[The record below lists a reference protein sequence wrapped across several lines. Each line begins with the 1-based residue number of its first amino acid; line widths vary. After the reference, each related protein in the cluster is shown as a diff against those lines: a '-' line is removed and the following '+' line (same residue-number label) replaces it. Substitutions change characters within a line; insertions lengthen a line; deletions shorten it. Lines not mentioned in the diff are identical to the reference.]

1 MAYQVAQVF
10 YVVDPTSEY
19 WHVMLHGKKET
30 NNEHEQAIVQGN
42 YESGWDA
49 VIY

>member
-19 WHVMLHGKKET
+19 WHVMLHGKRRPTMNMNKPLFK
-30 NNEHEQAIVQGN
+30 AIMKVVGMR
-42 YESGWDA
+42 
-49 VIY
+49 